1 MRVALRLGR
10 KLPRGLDLELEAAVV
25 ELGHTLVPT
34 LDRVDCLITD
44 RAEVASSVP
53 LVLRLDAAAPRAEIV
68 ARAEH
73 IRGILGR
80 LARTPEASVDVDLV
94 PLGEVRV
101 HLDKGIALRG
111 EESTKLTPIEVAVL
125 RRLVAARGAFVSRQ
139 VLEREVWGYAEG
151 ARTRTVLSTMH
162 RLRSKLEL
170 DTSEPRYLQSDR
182 QRGYR
187 LVASSANAPEST
199 RAPLFGREVLM
210 KHLLGRAALSGV
222 TTLTGVGGVG
232 KTRLARE
239 IVHATWPTRDVV
251 WCECAEVTD
260 RPGLVRAL
268 ARALDCS
275 VDPAR
280 PELSLM
286 LAFEGRRQPLLVL
299 DDLDRAVPAARALLS
314 DIAGEMAARFGAH
327 VLVTS
332 REGLGLANE
341 SVVVVPQLEQDAAL
355 AMLAHGLGL
364 EAGVEVLALAEVARA
379 CERLPLALELSALLG
394 RYVPL
399 TELAQG
405 LGARLRT
412 LTLREGRHANLERTL
427 DLSWQLL
434 TSPAQRL
441 LARLAALPG
450 GFSFET
456 VEALAEPPSAAFAIL
471 NELMAKSLVTSET
484 GSDSS
489 ARLRLLADRTPRF
502 AMLSSIRE
510 HALAQLPLER
520 GATVRWLVAVA
531 ERLGERSDGDL
542 ASFGLALT
550 GYRNEAANL
559 EAAARWVIANEPTLA
574 PRLFSAMWG
583 LWLAVGPLSH
593 GLELVDAA
601 RDAHPDPVL
610 DLLRGRLLVYMGR
623 YVEALEALR
632 DAVKGVL
639 TKDQRAL
646 VLDLIAGLA
655 SGDEAASARREADLL
670 LGDDA
675 MGAAER
681 HESRAAA
688 AWADGDIEMARRET
702 EAAAALFM
710 RLGRGKRLL
719 VQRIN
724 RGSHMRDLGE
734 HAEAMRVL
742 LRVHS
747 DAESIRFGMAE
758 LYALYNLAHVHADR
772 GDLAE
777 ARATFS
783 RVAQRGYRHGSLG
796 LAARAEVWRAL
807 LAEPAAMAQE
817 VGEAL
822 AVAETIG
829 DHEAM
834 AFARAA
840 LTRLGSSLKVDLTPF
855 PPMLRTPLEVLA
867 GLPETNPTLPSS
879 LLRVART
886 IVARLG

>member
-10 KLPRGLDLELEAAVV
+10 KLPRGLDVELEAAVV

-34 LDRVDCLITD
+34 LDRIDCLITD
-44 RAEVASSVP
+44 RAEVASNVP
-53 LVLRLDAAAPRAEIV
+53 LVLRLDAAAPRADIV

-80 LARTPEASVDVDLV
+80 LARSPEPPVDADVV
-94 PLGEVRV
+94 QLGEVRV
-101 HLDKGIALRG
+101 DLAKGLALRG
-111 EESTKLTPIEVAVL
+111 EDKSKLTPIEVAVL
-125 RRLVAARGAFVSRQ
+125 RRLVLARGAFVSRQ

-162 RLRSKLEL
+162 RLRAKLET

-187 LVASSANAPEST
+187 LVTSTAHAPPEST

-210 KHLLGRAALSGV
+210 THLLGRAALSGM

-239 IVHATWPTRDVV
+239 IMHAMWPTRDVV

-260 RPGLVRAL
+260 RAGLVRAI
-268 ARALDCS
+268 ARTLDCE

-280 PELSLM
+280 PELALM
-286 LAFEGRRQPLLVL
+286 LALEGRRQPLLVL
-299 DDLDRAVPAARALLS
+299 DDLDRAVPAARELLT
-314 DIAGEMAARFGAH
+314 DIGGEMAARFGAH

-332 REGLGLANE
+332 REGLGIANE
-341 SVVVVPQLEQDAAL
+341 AVIVVPQLEQGAAL
-355 AMLAHGLGL
+355 AMLTHGLGL
-364 EAGVEVLALAEVARA
+364 EPGSDVLTLAEVARA

-405 LGARLRT
+405 LATRLRT

-434 TSPAQRL
+434 TQPAQRL
-441 LARLAALPG
+441 LARLAALPA
-450 GFSFET
+450 GFSFEA
-456 VEALAEPPSAAFAIL
+456 VEALAEPPGAAFEIL
-471 NELMAKSLVTSET
+471 NELTAKSLVTS
-484 GSDSS
+484 DQ
-489 ARLRLLADRTPRF
+489 APRF

-542 ASFGLALT
+542 HSFGMALT
-550 GYRNEAANL
+550 GYRAEAANL
-559 EAAARWVIANEPTLA
+559 EAAARWVIANEPSLA
-574 PRLFSAMWG
+574 PRLLSAMWG

-601 RDAHPDPVL
+601 QAAHPDPVL
-610 DLLRGRLLVYMGR
+610 DVLRGRLLVYMGR
-623 YVEALEALR
+623 DVEALGALR
-632 DAVKGVL
+632 TAVKGAL
-639 TKDQRAL
+639 SEAERAL
-646 VLDLIAGLA
+646 SLDLIAGLA
-655 SGDEAASARREADLL
+655 SGDEATSARREADRL

-688 AWADGDIEMARRET
+688 AWAAGDIETARRET

-758 LYALYNLAHVHADR
+758 LYALYNLAHVYADR
-772 GDLAE
+772 GDAAE

-807 LAEPAAMAQE
+807 LAAPEAIAHE
-817 VGEAL
+817 LGEAL

-840 LTRLGSSLKVDLTPF
+840 LKRLGSPLKVDLTPF
-855 PPMLRTPLEVLA
+855 PPMLRAPLEVLA
-867 GLPETNPTLPSS
+867 GLPETHPALPST
-879 LLRVART
+879 LLRVTRT
-886 IVARLG
+886 VVARLG